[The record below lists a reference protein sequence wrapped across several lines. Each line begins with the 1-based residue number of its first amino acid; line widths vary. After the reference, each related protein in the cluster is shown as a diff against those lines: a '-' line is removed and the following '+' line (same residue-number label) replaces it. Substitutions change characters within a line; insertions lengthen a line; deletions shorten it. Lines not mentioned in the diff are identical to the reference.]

1 MEQLSRT
8 LPPDNQLPLML
19 SICVSTLNRA
29 DFLRTNF
36 DAILPQLTPECELLV
51 VDNASSDH
59 TPTVVAEYQ
68 RLSNRLRYLRKETN
82 LGVDGNYDRAVELA
96 HGNYCWLMSDDDL
109 VKPGAV
115 KAILDVL
122 RKDPGAVLVNYDF
135 MDFSMSKV
143 IQERVLDSHV
153 DRLYGP
159 WELDRMFIELG
170 DFVRYI
176 GALVMKRETW
186 LSRRRDLY
194 IGSLYAFV
202 GMLYQ
207 DRFSRPVHV
216 IAEPYVS
223 YRMSQVSKPT
233 ERMMELILVQWP
245 SLVASL
251 PIADLS
257 KRTLHSAFPWK
268 HPFELLNWRGNGC
281 YTYGAYK
288 RWLRPQLYLTRDKLV
303 SLACTLVPVSFA
315 NAVLILCYSIR
326 RKRLRQ
332 MDGLKLAL
340 LKSNAPYLRGWRQ
353 PQQQQ
358 DTLTPSRS
366 YWS

>member
-1 MEQLSRT
+1 MEQLSHNLLDDTEPR
-8 LPPDNQLPLML
+8 LKL
-19 SICVSTLNRA
+19 SICISTLNRA
-29 DFLRTNF
+29 DFLGANL
-36 DAILPQLTPECELLV
+36 DAILPQLTPDTELLV

-59 TPTVVAEYQ
+59 TPTVIAARQHYSSQ
-68 RLSNRLRYLRKETN
+68 LRYIRRETN
-82 LGVDGNYDRAVELA
+82 LGVDRNYDRAVELA
-96 HGNYCWLMSDDDL
+96 HGDYCWLMSDDDL

-122 RKDPGAVLVNYDF
+122 RQNPGAALVNYEF
-135 MDFSMSKV
+135 RDFSMSNLL
-143 IQERVLDSHV
+143 QERALDFSF
-153 DRLYGP
+153 DRVYGP
-159 WELDRMFIELG
+159 WELDRMFVELG

-176 GALVMKRETW
+176 GASVMRRETW
-186 LSRRRDLY
+186 LSRRRDMY

-207 DRFSRPVHV
+207 EKFSQPVHV

-223 YRMSQVSKPT
+223 YRMPQIKRPSQ
-233 ERMMELILVQWP
+233 RMMELVLVQWP

-251 PIADLS
+251 PISDSS

-281 YTYGAYK
+281 YSYDTYR
-288 RWLRPQLYLTRDKLV
+288 RWLRPQLYLIRDKSI
-303 SLACTLVPVSFA
+303 SLACALVPISLA
-315 NAVLILCYSIR
+315 NAILLLFYSVR

-332 MDGLKLAL
+332 MEGLKLAL
-340 LKSNAPYLRGWRQ
+340 LKGNATYLKGCRQ
-353 PQQQQ
+353 LKRQQ